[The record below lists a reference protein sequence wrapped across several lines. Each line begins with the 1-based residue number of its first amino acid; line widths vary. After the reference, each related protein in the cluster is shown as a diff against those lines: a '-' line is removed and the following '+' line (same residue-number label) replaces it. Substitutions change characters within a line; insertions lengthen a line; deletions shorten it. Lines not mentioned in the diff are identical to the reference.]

1 MQNEPWIVE
10 ILLGRVPAKTE
21 AYREKEKRRE
31 IIELFVKIQGVSAWI
46 PDKRELKLAIGLF
59 RRNDAMIEKLKR
71 MVEWSYEKYREKP
84 VQIIFM
90 RNQIMRIEIV
100 PSETNPRIF
109 VKIPIID
116 DEAW

>member
-1 MQNEPWIVE
+1 MQNEPWVAE
-10 ILLGRVPAKTE
+10 ILLGRLPAKTE
-21 AYREKEKRRE
+21 AYREKEKRGE
-31 IIELFVKIQGVSAWI
+31 IISLFVKIQGVCAWI

-59 RRNDAMIEKLKR
+59 RRNDAMIEKLKE
-71 MVEWSYEKYREKP
+71 MVEWTHKKYHEKP

-100 PSETNPRIF
+100 PSETKPRIF
-109 VKIPIID
+109 VKIPVID